1 MPEPAGAPQRYPHD
15 RGSGAQAGTIALFL
29 PSLAGGGAERVM
41 LNLAGGL
48 ARRGLPV
55 DLVLA
60 GANGSFSDQVP
71 AGVRV
76 VDLGT
81 RRVLRS
87 IPGLIQY
94 LRRRRPSVLLTAMDH
109 ANLVGL
115 WSARLAGVPVRVIP
129 SVHVAYSPTFLAT
142 LDWRGRLLLRLAW
155 RAYRNAAVVVAV
167 SQGVADHLLRI
178 VGLAVDRVVVIHNP
192 IVFPALA
199 SRAALPVDEAWYG
212 TGQPPVILGIGRLEP
227 QKDFATLIRAAAA
240 LRRERPVRLRIL
252 GEGPLRGDLEALV
265 REQGLE
271 GEAQLAGFCDN
282 PFAQMRQ
289 AGVVVLSSIFEGF
302 GNVLV
307 EAMACGTPVVSTDC
321 PSGPA
326 EILGG
331 GRFGRLVGVGD
342 VPALA
347 AAIGATLDHPPDP
360 QVLRA
365 RADDFTVDL
374 VVRRYLEVL
383 LPEGAT
389 PHA

>member
-1 MPEPAGAPQRYPHD
+1 MPRPGGVPQRNSHD
-15 RGSGAQAGTIALFL
+15 HGPGTPAGTIALFL

-60 GANGSFSDQVP
+60 GADGSFVDQVP
-71 AGVRV
+71 AGVHV

-129 SVHVAYSPTFLAT
+129 SVHVAYSPAFLAT

-155 RAYRNAAVVVAV
+155 RAYRNAAKVVAV
-167 SQGVADHLLRI
+167 SQGVADHLRRI

-192 IVFPALA
+192 IVFPLLA
-199 SRAALPVDEAWYG
+199 SRAAAPVDEAWYG

-227 QKDFATLIRAAAA
+227 QKDFATLIRAVAT
-240 LRRERPVRLRIL
+240 LRRDRPVRLRIL

-282 PFAQMRQ
+282 PFAQMRH

-347 AAIGATLDHPPDP
+347 AAIGATIDQPPDP

-365 RADDFTVDL
+365 RADDFSVDR

-383 LPEGAT
+383 MPEGAT
-389 PHA
+389 PDA